1 MPKNPPKLRDVHVVG
16 VGMTPFARHEGKNV
30 VDLGSWAIREAL
42 EDAGLPF
49 EAVEAA
55 WCGHVGQGSTAGQKV
70 VGAVGQSGIPVMNVE
85 NACASGTTA
94 FRGAYMQVASG
105 LADVALAV
113 GFERM
118 GRGALPMPKTPGEK
132 SQTPPPKQEKSK
144 KAPPPFPGLFA
155 GLFREH
161 SRRYGTTVEQMAKV
175 GVKNHH
181 HGALNPRAQY
191 REEVTVQQVLEA
203 REIADPLTLLMCC
216 PTGSGSAAALLCS
229 EDVARQA
236 GGEAIRILASTLVS
250 EAANTT
256 GDPLHAVV
264 EINERA
270 SQTAY
275 ELAGVKPE
283 DVEVCELHDCF
294 AIAEILHYENLG
306 FCERGEGGR
315 FIEEGMSAIGG
326 QVTVNPSGGLLAKGH
341 PLGATGVAQVFEIVT
356 QLRGEAGERQVRDAR
371 IGLTHCQGFGG
382 ATGVHI
388 FTR

>member
-1 MPKNPPKLRDVHVVG
+1 VPKNPPKLRDVYVVG
-16 VGMTPFARHEGKNV
+16 VGMTPFARHEDKTAI
-30 VDLGSWAIREAL
+30 DLGSWAIRDAL

-55 WCGHVGQGSTAGQKV
+55 WCGHVAQGSTAGQKV

-105 LADVALAV
+105 LADAALAV

-118 GRGALPMPKTPGEK
+118 GRGALPMPRTPGEK
-132 SQTPPPKQEKSK
+132 SEAPAPKPSK
-144 KAPPPFPGLFA
+144 KPAPPFPSLFA
-155 GLFREH
+155 ELFREH

-216 PTGSGSAAALLCS
+216 PTGSGSAAAILCS

-236 GGEAIRILASTLVS
+236 KGRAIRILASTLLS
-250 EAANTT
+250 EKANTT
-256 GDPLHAVV
+256 GDALHGVV
-264 EINERA
+264 EINTRA
-270 SQTAY
+270 AGTAY

-283 DVEVCELHDCF
+283 DIEVCELHDCF
-294 AIAEILHYENLG
+294 AIAEIVHYENLG

-315 FIEEGMSAIGG
+315 FIDEGMSALGG

-371 IGLTHCQGFGG
+371 LGLTHCQGFGG
-382 ATGVHI
+382 ATGIHI
-388 FTR
+388 FAG